1 MDWNKTKTIFIIVFS
16 ILNVFLYSLYL
27 NRNNE
32 AQNIEPLGEASIQ
45 ERLQADNINYD
56 SLSKSPEKESYVT
69 GNVRIYS
76 LEELQPRENQ
86 TIKIIDGTQL
96 VSTFIEPVL
105 IQNVKDALSFEEF
118 TIANVENGSSYALW
132 EIDEEERKAVLF
144 QKTKDRF
151 IFNNSKAR
159 VTLYWNEEQ
168 EMIRYEQ
175 TEFEELEEFGEGL
188 VNLLA
193 EEEVV
198 KTLYQRNLLKSE
210 ATIKDISLGYST
222 LVHFTE
228 TQVFAPTW
236 HVRVKLKDGLI
247 EDYFVNAVE
256 GKIIEFEK
264 DIEEDEVPEDEEDAK
279 EE

>member
-27 NRNNE
+27 NSYNE
-32 AQNIEPLGEASIQ
+32 AQIIEPLGDEASIH
-45 ERLQADNINYD
+45 EKLEADRIKYD
-56 SLSKSPEKESYVT
+56 SLSKVPEQESYVT
-69 GNVRIYS
+69 GNVRVYS

-86 TIKIIDGTQL
+86 TIRIVDGTKL
-96 VSTFIEPVL
+96 VAIFNEPVL
-105 IQNVKDALSFEEF
+105 IQNVQDALSFEEF
-118 TIANVENGSSYALW
+118 AIANVENGASYELW

-144 QKTKDRF
+144 QKVKNHL
-151 IFNNSKAR
+151 IFNNSNAR
-159 VTLYWNEEQ
+159 VTLYWNENQ

-175 TEFEELEEFGEGL
+175 TEFEELEAFGEGL

-198 KTLYQRNLLKSE
+198 KTLYARNLLKTESSIE
-210 ATIKDISLGYST
+210 DISLGYST

-236 HVRVKLKDGLI
+236 HISVKSQDGLI
-247 EDYFVNAVE
+247 EEYFVNAVE
-256 GKIIEFEK
+256 GKIIEFKNE
-264 DIEEDEVPEDEEDAK
+264 EEDEEE
-279 EE
+279 EVVE

>member
-27 NRNNE
+27 KSYNE
-32 AQNIEPLGEASIQ
+32 AQIIEPLGDEASIH
-45 ERLQADNINYD
+45 EKLQADRIQHD
-56 SLSKSPEKESYVT
+56 TLSKVPEQESYVT
-69 GNVRIYS
+69 GNVRVYS
-76 LEELQPRENQ
+76 LDEVQPRANQ
-86 TIKIIDGTQL
+86 TIRIVDGTQL
-96 VSTFIEPVL
+96 VAIFNEPVL
-105 IQNVKDALSFEEF
+105 IQNIQDALSFEEF
-118 TIANVENGSSYALW
+118 TIAHVENGASYELW

-144 QKTKDRF
+144 QKVRDHL
-151 IFNNSKAR
+151 IFNNSNAK
-159 VTLYWNEEQ
+159 VTLYWNENQ

-175 TEFEELEEFGEGL
+175 TEFEELEAFGEGL

-198 KTLYQRNLLKSE
+198 KTLYARNLLKTESSIE
-210 ATIKDISLGYST
+210 NISLGYST

-236 HVRVKLKDGLI
+236 HVTVKSKEGLL

-264 DIEEDEVPEDEEDAK
+264 EEDEDVVE
-279 EE
+279 